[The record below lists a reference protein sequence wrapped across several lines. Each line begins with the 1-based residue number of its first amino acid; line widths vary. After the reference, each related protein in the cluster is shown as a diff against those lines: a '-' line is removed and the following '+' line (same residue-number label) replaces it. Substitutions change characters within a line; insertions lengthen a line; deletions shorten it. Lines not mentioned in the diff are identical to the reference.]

1 MEALPTPDL
10 DLWRLMAGL
19 GIFLFGMF
27 QLQEGIEAL
36 SGRTFQRM
44 VQRSA
49 ATPLRAALT
58 GLLAAAVLQSSSA
71 VSLMV
76 LAFAGAGVLGMG
88 QAIGVVVGSNLGTT
102 GTAWVVAT
110 LGFRLDIESFSL
122 PFIAVGGLGL
132 IFLGT
137 RPRYA
142 ALTRMLAGFG
152 FLFMGL
158 SFMKDATEA
167 FAAAVGPAS
176 LQGTSDWVYLAVG
189 IGLTAMLQSSS
200 ASIAILLSV
209 VHSGMAGLF
218 PAALFV
224 LGANIGTTLTALLGS
239 LAGKAVRRRI
249 AVANLLFNAGTVLL
263 VLPVLAPF
271 LALIRTLMPRQPD
284 AVLHLALFHS
294 LYNGVGV
301 LLYLPFATAFGRLV
315 ERLVPDRSVQPTRFI
330 SRMPAR
336 VGGAA
341 AEALRKE
348 SWHLFTEVLRF
359 HGAVLGSR
367 EVVTGPF
374 RGEDARVPDPGPLAY
389 RELKEV
395 GRAMHD
401 FAEELHEE
409 SLDPG
414 QGSLVNRSLFAARME
429 LFSAKWMKD
438 LREEFEA
445 MEAEDM
451 PTETLRTDLSRRQG
465 IMVGLLQDY
474 FAHPVSHEEAYQAL
488 KARLKE
494 LDHEGERRLAAEL
507 ADAAPRHGFATAHH
521 LTVNKTWYLAWR
533 NLLLALRELDL
544 GAEEEG

>member
-1 MEALPTPDL
+1 MEALATPEL
-10 DLWRLMAGL
+10 DLWRLLAGL

-58 GLLAAAVLQSSSA
+58 GFLSAAVLQSSSA
-71 VSLMV
+71 VALMV

-102 GTAWVVAT
+102 GTAWIVAT

-158 SFMKDATEA
+158 AYMKGATEA
-167 FAAAVGPAS
+167 YAAAVGPAT
-176 LQGTSDWVYLAVG
+176 LQGTSDWMYLAAG
-189 IGLTAMLQSSS
+189 IGLTALLQSSS

-209 VHSGMAGLF
+209 VHSGMAELF

-239 LAGKAVRRRI
+239 LGGKAIRRRI
-249 AVANLLFNAGTVLL
+249 AVSNVAFNVGSALL

-271 LALIRTLMPRQPD
+271 LALIRTMMPGQPD
-284 AVLHLALFHS
+284 AVLHLAMFHS
-294 LYNGVGV
+294 LYNGIGV
-301 LLYLPFATAFGRLV
+301 LLYLPFAGAFGRLV
-315 ERLVPDRSVQPTRFI
+315 ERMVPDRSVQPTRFI

-336 VGGAA
+336 VGSAA
-341 AEALRKE
+341 VEALRKE
-348 SWHLFTEVLRF
+348 AWHLFTGVLRF
-359 HGAVLGSR
+359 HGEVLG
-367 EVVTGPF
+367 VTGAVPVPC
-374 RGEDARVPDPGPLAY
+374 RGEDALAPDPGALSY
-389 RELKEV
+389 HELKEV
-395 GRAMHD
+395 GRGMHD
-401 FAEELHEE
+401 FAEELHRE

-414 QGSLVNRSLFAARME
+414 QGALVNRSLFAARMA

-445 MEAEDM
+445 MESEGM
-451 PTETLRTDLSRRQG
+451 PTADLRADLARRQEV
-465 IMVGLLQDY
+465 MAGLLREY
-474 FAHPVSHEEAYQAL
+474 FTHPVPHEEAYQAL

-494 LDHEGERRLAAEL
+494 LDHEGEGRLAAEL
-507 ADAAPRHGFATAHH
+507 SEGKGFVTAHR